1 MTNRR
6 FGSVKLFFS
15 AVLAFS
21 CAAPLFAQEGL
32 CSVKGVMGTVKV
44 YSPRDRKAVEGDVS
58 TWSDAR
64 LNMSLREK
72 DRVATLAE
80 SEVRLETADGS
91 TVRLRENSTLEVAK
105 LSGGAAAISAR
116 LKLGG
121 DGSLVANVKKLA
133 GGKSSFEFETPTS
146 LAAVRG
152 TTVELDSRK
161 NSGTTLK
168 TFDGKVE
175 AGPVKGKNRAEVG
188 NYQMAE
194 IAAGQKGAKA
204 RAVPSF
210 YKPKTTKL
218 LSEEETAALTGF
230 TRVILTVSEL
240 EDIKRKF
247 EADGIACGIGLGEAD
262 IEMAART
269 VSSDNARTELA
280 KGMSTQVQRIS
291 ESYAQNIGGEAK
303 KIWEEG
309 VRQITDVSVRGSSV
323 HTTVTQFN
331 AELKRFKVYSLM
343 VLAPERFKE
352 AFAGA
357 ANKIDEEFELRAK
370 KDDMMDKMDAS
381 IRAYNTKYHDR

>member
-1 MTNRR
+1 MAKASRR
-6 FGSVKLFFS
+6 FVFT
-15 AVLAFS
+15 AVMALLAV
-21 CAAPLFAQEGL
+21 PLVVQGQDGL
-32 CSVKGVMGTVKV
+32 CVVKGVMGTVKV
-44 YSPRDRKAVEGDVS
+44 YSPRDRKAVAGDVS
-58 TWSDAR
+58 TWPEAR
-64 LNMSLREK
+64 LNMPLREK
-72 DRVATLAE
+72 DMVATLSE

-91 TVRLRENSTLEVAK
+91 AVRLRENTTLEVAA
-105 LSGGAAAISAR
+105 LGGGAAAISAR
-116 LKLGG
+116 LKLG

-146 LAAVRG
+146 LAAIRG
-152 TTVELDSRK
+152 TTVELDSK
-161 NSGTTLK
+161 KGVGTTLK

-175 AGPVKGKNRAEVG
+175 AGPSGKGKKRQAAEVG
-188 NYQMAE
+188 NYQMTE
-194 IAAGQKGAKA
+194 IAEGQQGAKV

-210 YKPKTTKL
+210 YRPKTTKL

-240 EDIKRKF
+240 EDIKRKL
-247 EADGIACGIGLGEAD
+247 EADGVACGIGIGEAD
-262 IEMAART
+262 LEMVART

-280 KGMSTQVQRIS
+280 KGMGTQVQRIS
-291 ESYAQNIGGEAK
+291 ESYAQNINGEAK
-303 KIWEEG
+303 KVWEEG

-343 VLAPERFKE
+343 VLAPERFKA

-357 ANKIDEEFELRAK
+357 ANKIDEEFELRVK

-381 IRAYNTKYHDR
+381 IRSYNTKYHDR